1 MWNKWKFLTYSV
13 LIFIYP
19 FFVKCT
25 TEKLFLKSRD
35 IEATFLNNVIECI
48 SSIGNTELQFR
59 PTVIIDTQN
68 LINKKK
74 GNMFRGKLARELMR
88 SGIPSLTVTGGL
100 VAPLQDISLNTLVV
114 TYSDNCDDINNLDF
128 SNINKDIKQLMV
140 TFESTSINC
149 IDKLQEIKNSV
160 AKYDITFMF
169 LNSTNDKNKLYTFI
183 PKMDV
188 NTCKLIV
195 EHYIH
200 INTCTNGSLQS
211 NEVFPEK
218 EPINLNKCPLKI
230 GLAALEPFTQ
240 INNYKSLKTY
250 DHINTTEGFDV
261 DILNIFAN
269 YFNASL
275 DLFYIYRKEENPYVN
290 TEFINFIINGSL
302 DICAGGLY
310 RMYGDEVAYSG
321 IYARQAILWIYA
333 VKREERSWETLLEDM
348 HDIYMFFVFYASYS
362 ISWYLICKFDG
373 DPVSIKDTLLYGWGA
388 LVGGTAL
395 KEVTSLKQ
403 KILNLGLFIMRIY
416 LSAYISIH
424 LYSFLTIKE
433 PPDMFITDDELMDS
447 GRVAFLETSTKY
459 FVDDERYLEFGNT
472 TVECVSFKDCIQKTL
487 QQNGMTMVLQGNFY
501 QFQSDTAINGEARIM
516 KLPEHVLTVYNE
528 MLIRKDSPLVDDLQD
543 LLQNLFEA
551 GITEALYTKAIGL
564 LVMEKST
571 RVNSNMLTHSY
582 SCQSGCTIT
591 FQQFAVI
598 FYAYGFGCILSC
610 VVFILELYSKGRNG

>member
-1 MWNKWKFLTYSV
+1 M
-13 LIFIYP
+13 
-19 FFVKCT
+19 
-25 TEKLFLKSRD
+25 
-35 IEATFLNNVIECI
+35 EAKFLNNITKCI
-48 SSIGNTELQFR
+48 TFIGNSELQFR
-59 PTVIIDTQN
+59 PTVIIDTQYVN
-68 LINKKK
+68 NKTK
-74 GNMFRGKLARELMR
+74 GNRFRGKLAKKLMR
-88 SGIPSLTVTGGL
+88 NGIPSLTVAEGL
-100 VAPLQDISLNTLVV
+100 ISKLQDISFNTLVV
-114 TYSDNCDDINNLDF
+114 TYFENCDDINNLDF
-128 SNINKDIKQLMV
+128 SNIDKDIKQLMV
-140 TFESTSINC
+140 TFESTSNNC

-160 AKYDITFMF
+160 DKYDITFML
-169 LNSTNDKNKLYTFI
+169 LNIRDDINKFYTFI
-183 PKMDV
+183 PKMDA
-188 NTCKLIV
+188 NTCEVVV
-195 EHYIH
+195 ERYYH
-200 INTCTNGSLQS
+200 INTCANGFMQS

-230 GLAALEPFTQ
+230 GLAALQPFSQ
-240 INNYKSLKTY
+240 INDYKSLKTY
-250 DHINTTEGFDV
+250 DHINTTKGFDV

-269 YFNASL
+269 YFNATL

-290 TEFINFIINGSL
+290 TDFINFIINGSL

-310 RMYGDEVAYSG
+310 RMYGDAVAYSG
-321 IYARQAILWIYA
+321 LYARQAILWIYA
-333 VKREERSWETLLEDM
+333 VKRDERSWATLLDDM

-373 DPVSIKDTLLYGWGA
+373 DPVSFIDTLLYGWGA

-472 TVECVSFKDCIQKTL
+472 TVECVSFKDCIEKTL
-487 QQNGMTMVLQGNFY
+487 QQNGMTMVLQGNFF
-501 QFQSDTAINGEARIM
+501 QFQSDTAINGEARMM

-528 MLIRKDSPLVDDLQD
+528 MLIRKDSPLVDDLQK

-551 GITEALYTKAIGL
+551 GITEALYKKAIGL

-571 RVNSNMLTHSY
+571 RAHSNMLSHSY

-591 FQQFAVI
+591 VEQFAVI
-598 FYAYGFGCILSC
+598 FYAYSFGCILSC
-610 VVFILELYSKGRNG
+610 VVFALELYSRGRHVLI